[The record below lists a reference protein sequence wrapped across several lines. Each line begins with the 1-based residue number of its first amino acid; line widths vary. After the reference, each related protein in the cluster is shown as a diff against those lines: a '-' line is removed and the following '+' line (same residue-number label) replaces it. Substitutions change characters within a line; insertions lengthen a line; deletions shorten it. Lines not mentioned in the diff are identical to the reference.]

1 MVIDDKRLFV
11 TEVSIDYIQSSYQI
25 EQALKLLENR
35 EIRKKEKKNLNLP
48 YDPELVADD
57 IEHRRK

>member
-35 EIRKKEKKNLNLP
+35 EIRKKEKK
-48 YDPELVADD
+48 
-57 IEHRRK
+57 KS